1 MLPEEPAETGTFLPT
16 STAGE
21 NEGNKAVYETA
32 PNLWSPRP
40 FRAGHG
46 VNTNSALSRLGQ
58 HHTVQVSLHY
68 RALVSEPKGEDE
80 VH

>member
-1 MLPEEPAETGTFLPT
+1 MLPEEPAGTGTVLPT

-21 NEGNKAVYETA
+21 NEGDKAVYETA
-32 PNLWSPRP
+32 ANLWSPRL
-40 FRAGHG
+40 FQAGHG
-46 VNTNSALSRLGQ
+46 VNTNSAPGRLGQ

-80 VH
+80 AH